1 MRVEWIIC
9 VGLCVCLFPYSQ
21 KEDIGNDAPTSF
33 LHVRKEVIRVLG
45 HLFLSKAS
53 IKANKAS
60 LGNPRVCYQFI
71 IHMVC
76 SSARILSKW
85 DFGRPH
91 TSMPKE

>member
-9 VGLCVCLFPYSQ
+9 VCVFVYFPTH
-21 KEDIGNDAPTSF
+21 KKRTSEMMPRVLF

-53 IKANKAS
+53 VKANKAS
-60 LGNPRVCYQFI
+60 LGNPRACYQFI
-71 IHMVC
+71 IHMGC

>member
-9 VGLCVCLFPYSQ
+9 ACVCVCVCLFPYSQ
-21 KEDIGNDAPTSF
+21 KEDIGNDAPSSF

-45 HLFLSKAS
+45 HLFFSKAS
-53 IKANKAS
+53 VKANKAS

-76 SSARILSKW
+76 SSA
-85 DFGRPH
+85 
-91 TSMPKE
+91 KE